1 MSDTTPVT
9 EPAPDDDRHAI
20 EADAF
25 SRMCKA
31 LAHPVR
37 IQILQHLKYVNP
49 CICGE
54 IVDRFPLAQS
64 TISQHLR
71 MLKDAGLIQGTIE
84 GSRTCYCVDHDRLDA
99 FKKMAKA
106 L

>member
-1 MSDTTPVT
+1 MSDKKNNLDPPQNDNRQPV
-9 EPAPDDDRHAI
+9 
-20 EADAF
+20 EADTF

-37 IQILQHLKYVNP
+37 IQILQHLMSFNQ

-54 IVDRFPLAQS
+54 IVNRFPLAQS

-84 GSRTCYCVDHDRLDA
+84 GSRTCYCVDHDRLNT
-99 FKKMAKA
+99 FKNMAKA